1 MILDDINKEYDL
13 NREYYDKI
21 ANSIKSNIDGRI
33 CHHGVVVLNII
44 TNLLDIKKYVEI
56 GVHNGTSMSY
66 VVSNDRRME
75 CYGIDLFESTIKQYH
90 NDNLTYNR
98 TLSNIEKNNKGES
111 LIKLI
116 KGNSFNNETIDNL
129 LSYTGEESI
138 DLLFIDGDH
147 SFKGVSLDFN
157 NYEKF
162 VKPGGIIIIDDYSSR
177 WPDIVKFCDN
187 NIDKSIFT
195 KIGVFSNN
203 EMIIIK
209 NERN

>member
-1 MILDDINKEYDL
+1 MNLEDINKEY
-13 NREYYDKI
+13 NNNIQYYEQVT
-21 ANSIKSNIDGRI
+21 NSIKSNIDGRI
-33 CHHGVVVLNII
+33 CHHGVVVLNIL

-66 VVSNDRRME
+66 VVSNNKRIE

-90 NDNLTYNR
+90 NDKLTYDR
-98 TLSNIEKNNKGES
+98 TLSNIEKNNKGDS
-111 LIKLI
+111 VIRLI

-129 LSYTGEESI
+129 LSYIDKESI

-147 SFKGVSLDFN
+147 SFKGVSSDFN

-162 VKPGGIIIIDDYSSR
+162 LKSGGVIVIDDYNKR
-177 WPDIVKFCDN
+177 WPDVVKFCDN
-187 NIDKSIFT
+187 NIDRNIFE
-195 KIGVFSNN
+195 ILGVFKDN

-209 NERN
+209 K